1 MLSNRITAN
10 KREENPDIHAN
21 NKTVNVIKLF
31 HPDEFDIVDFK
42 NLADEDTAIFP
53 HTMYRHVGER
63 FPLYRNSADT

>member
-31 HPDEFDIVDFK
+31 QPDEFDIVDFI

-53 HTMYRHVGER
+53 RTMYRHVGER
-63 FPLYRNSADT
+63 FPL